1 MGVPLK
7 PWPEDRFAASIQVGD
22 ELEEL
27 VLQNE
32 HYREPSAPR
41 HLVKA
46 VGVDY
51 LRQTIGGAPMK
62 VEGTLVFDDQTSGR
76 PGTVFLQDGKLAA
89 IFLNNALP
97 RPLTRHA
104 LPAKELLER
113 YKALLAKRE

>member
-1 MGVPLK
+1 MPLK
-7 PWPEDRFAASIQVGD
+7 PWPEDRFAASIKVGD

-32 HYREPSAPR
+32 HYRKTFASR

-51 LRQTIGGAPMK
+51 LRQTIGGAPTK
-62 VEGTLVFDDQTSGR
+62 VEGTLVFEGQTSGR

-97 RPLTRHA
+97 HALTRHA
-104 LPAKELLER
+104 LPATELLER
-113 YKALLAKRE
+113 YKALLDKRE